1 MMRIKI
7 INEQKSKEQTKI
19 CTACKVEKDILKF
32 SKCGGGKRR
41 SQCSPCIT
49 IKRRKYQ
56 KDYHKAY
63 DTRKYYRNNKQK
75 VKFKNLIKRM
85 ERDLRFLPYNPYY
98 KYLHNARGIER
109 NNYLNSLM
117 FRKRIKKF
125 NHKYYLV
132 ILKQKKIKKK

>member
-1 MMRIKI
+1 MMKIKI

-19 CTACKVEKDILKF
+19 CSACKVAKDIMKF

-49 IKRRKYQ
+49 AKRRNYQ

-75 VKFKNLIKRM
+75 VIFKNLIRRM
-85 ERDLRFLPYNPYY
+85 EKKLTFLPYNPYY
-98 KYLHNARGIER
+98 KYLHKVRGIER

-117 FRKRIKKF
+117 FKKRIKKF
-125 NHKYYLV
+125 NNKYYLI
-132 ILKQKKIKKK
+132 ILKTKKKQK